1 MMKEYKIVVL
11 NAVGNTGKSLL
22 ASEFLKQRMPFADLI
37 RIETINSHGEDDHTA
52 KLSARS
58 SEEVWE
64 KIDMSDQ
71 TIIDVGASNYEQF
84 IQRLS
89 ENFGAH
95 EDFNAFIIPTTSDPK
110 AQEDTLATIEQLMF
124 IGVEPQN
131 IRIIFNKYDPFDSV
145 KRMYSKI
152 FGRFDITQQL
162 SLDNARHHITI
173 KHSEAF
179 PSAQEKGIKFTDI
192 ANDETDY
199 RKLMRETSGEE
210 RAELS
215 RKNTLKRMAKTT
227 NQELDNSFDR
237 LMDSLGIQK
246 AIFEED

>member
-1 MMKEYKIVVL
+1 MNEYKIVVL
-11 NAVGNTGKSLL
+11 NAVGNTGKSLVS
-22 ASEFLKQRMPFADLI
+22 SEFLKPRMPFADLI
-37 RIETINSHGEDDHTA
+37 RIETINSHGENDHAA

-84 IQRLS
+84 IERLS

-95 EDFNAFIIPTTSDPK
+95 EDFDAFVIPTTPDPK
-110 AQEDTLATIEQLMF
+110 AQEDTLSTVEELIF
-124 IGVEPQN
+124 IGVNPER
-131 IRIIFNKYDPFDSV
+131 IRILFNKYDPFDSV
-145 KRMYSKI
+145 KKMYSKI
-152 FGRFDITQQL
+152 FGRSDIVEQIN
-162 SLDNARHHITI
+162 LDDAKHHITI

-179 PSAQEKGIKFTDI
+179 LSAQEKGIKFTDI

-199 RKLMRETSGEE
+199 RKLMRENSGEE

-227 NQELDNSFDR
+227 NIELDNSFDR
-237 LMDSLGIQK
+237 LLDSLAIQK
-246 AIFEED
+246 TMFEES